1 MANYESHFGETS
13 MGRQRDVVL
22 SINEFCFLQNKTN
35 GSIKSHVGPLTMTIS
50 AQEALVVFD
59 EKTKKFTEVSD
70 FERAKQLFVSAPEG
84 WYVILKNPTANNQYP
99 EAAKANISP
108 SSITIGKKVNIPG
121 PVSVASYTRAKRYW
135 LERSL

>member
-1 MANYESHFGETS
+1 MANYDSHFGDTA

-84 WYVILKNPTANNQYP
+84 WYVILKNPTADNQYP

-121 PVSVASYTRAKRYW
+121 PVSFAFKTN
-135 LERSL
+135 